1 MASKRIK
8 SSFSQRNIEWRRKTF
23 DLIKKE
29 DEEVVNLS
37 LPLLSDKFYM
47 VYDNNPEVVAN
58 NIKSL
63 LQR

>member
-8 SSFSQRNIEWRRKTF
+8 SCFSQRNIEWRRKTF
-23 DLIKKE
+23 DPIKKE

-58 NIKSL
+58 KIKSL

>member
-37 LPLLSDKFYM
+37 LPLLSDKLYM